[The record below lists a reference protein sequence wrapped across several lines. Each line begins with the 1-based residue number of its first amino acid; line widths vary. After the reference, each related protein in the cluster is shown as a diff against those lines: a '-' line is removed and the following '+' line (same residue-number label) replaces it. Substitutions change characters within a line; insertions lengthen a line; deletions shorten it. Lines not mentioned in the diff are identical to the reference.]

1 MVTQPG
7 RGHFTSNAKI
17 GGKVAGVRLARI
29 LILLATFC
37 LAFAAQAQAR
47 VAGTFQLAEGDILV
61 EGKDGKARA
70 PEAGGEVFEGDTI
83 TTFARAEAQLQM
95 ADGASLIV
103 RESSRIT
110 IAAYVADGGEDDRSL
125 IELARGALRSIT
137 GWIGQYNRANYR
149 IRTPLVTI
157 GVRGTDH
164 EPTHLLEGDPRGA
177 PGSYDKVNEGTTFM
191 QTAEGSFEVPR
202 GRAAFRSQARG
213 ARARLLAS
221 VPGFFRPGRFEQ
233 RFESRAREARG
244 AIQERRQARREL
256 VRQRGAPGG
265 AKAVRPA
272 PAQKAAPKGPR
283 PEREA
288 QERPRAAAKAIKQA
302 RPSAGAERPQLR
314 ERPRRPR
321 SARDQRQ

>member
-1 MVTQPG
+1 MAPASMPRHAIHALFV
-7 RGHFTSNAKI
+7 
-17 GGKVAGVRLARI
+17 VAAAACFAPSALAQDAPR
-29 LILLATFC
+29 A
-37 LAFAAQAQAR
+37 
-47 VAGTFQLAEGDILV
+47 AGTFQLAEGDILV

-70 PEAGGEVFEGDTI
+70 PAAGGEVFEGDTI
-83 TTFARAEAQLQM
+83 TTFPRAEAQLQM

-103 RESSRIT
+103 RESSKLT
-110 IAAYVADGGEDDRSL
+110 IAEYVADGGDDDRSL

-137 GWIGQYNRANYR
+137 GWIGQYNRANYK

-164 EPTHLLEGDPRGA
+164 EPTHLLAGDPRGE

-191 QTAEGSFEVPR
+191 QAAEGSFDVPR
-202 GRAAFRSQARG
+202 GRAAFRPQARG

-233 RFESRAREARG
+233 RFESRAREARS
-244 AIQERRQARREL
+244 AIRERRQARREL
-256 VRQRGAPGG
+256 VRQRGAAGG

-272 PAQKAAPKGPR
+272 QPRKAAPKGPR
-283 PEREA
+283 
-288 QERPRAAAKAIKQA
+288 QERKARDRPRDAAKAIKGA
-302 RPSAGAERPQLR
+302 RPSAGTARPQLR
-314 ERPRRPR
+314 ERPQRPR

>member
-7 RGHFTSNAKI
+7 RGHFTSNLKI
-17 GGKVAGVRLARI
+17 GGKVASVMLARI
-29 LILLATFC
+29 LVLLAAFC
-37 LAFAAQAQAR
+37 LPVLVLAQDAPRA
-47 VAGTFQLAEGDILV
+47 AGTFQLAEGDILV
-61 EGKDGKARA
+61 EGKDGRARA
-70 PEAGGEVFEGDTI
+70 PAAGGEVFQGDTI
-83 TTFARAEAQLQM
+83 TTFPRAEAQLQM

-103 RESSRIT
+103 RESSKLT
-110 IAAYVADGGEDDRSL
+110 IAEYVADGGDGDRSL

-164 EPTHLLEGDPRGA
+164 EPSHLLEGDPRGE

-213 ARARLLAS
+213 SRARLLAS

-233 RFESRAREARG
+233 RFEGRAREARRT
-244 AIQERRQARREL
+244 IVERRQARREL
-256 VRQRGAPGG
+256 LRRERGPRQL
-265 AKAVRPA
+265 RPDRSL
-272 PAQKAAPKGPR
+272 KDRPR
-283 PEREA
+283 PE
-288 QERPRAAAKAIKQA
+288 
-302 RPSAGAERPQLR
+302 L
-314 ERPRRPR
+314 RRPERAQRQRPEERRDRRR